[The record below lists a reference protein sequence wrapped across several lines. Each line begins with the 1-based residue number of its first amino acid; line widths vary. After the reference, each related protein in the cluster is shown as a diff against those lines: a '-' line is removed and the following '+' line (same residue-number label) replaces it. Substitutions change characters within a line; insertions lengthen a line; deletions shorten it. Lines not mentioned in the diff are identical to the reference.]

1 MRDKISTL
9 LALLTVAAS
18 VGYLMRTIEPRI
30 QDLRRSFDPY
40 APPPLSDL
48 SPNLI
53 QFMTLGHKHVYD
65 DFINLWLLQT
75 LMDERLDTN
84 TGAMLSSIRAVIKH
98 RPKLET
104 LYLLSCIVLMER
116 FDGVQYCQ
124 EITIAGLEVFP
135 ESWRLPIMQG
145 YIHAVM
151 LEEPAQGAAFFRM
164 AASRPNK
171 PAWVLSLAKRLASS
185 ENISQED
192 ISKSLTIING
202 FPQAESFRK
211 ILEQRRRTPSQNKQ
225 TIPEVKDD

>member
-1 MRDKISTL
+1 
-9 LALLTVAAS
+9 
-18 VGYLMRTIEPRI
+18 
-30 QDLRRSFDPY
+30 
-40 APPPLSDL
+40 
-48 SPNLI
+48 
-53 QFMTLGHKHVYD
+53 MTLGHKHVYD

-124 EITIAGLEVFP
+124 EITLAGLEVFP